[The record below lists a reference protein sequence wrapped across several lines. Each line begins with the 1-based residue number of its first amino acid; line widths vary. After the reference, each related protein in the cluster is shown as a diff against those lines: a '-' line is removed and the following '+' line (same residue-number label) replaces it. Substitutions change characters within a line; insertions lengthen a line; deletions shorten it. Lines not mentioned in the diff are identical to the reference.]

1 MNKRFAR
8 GVAADL
14 YFQEM
19 NLATK
24 SGVDSSGT
32 RKMGSTEVDRQS
44 ERGGQCA
51 VGAWGLSPW
60 SQLSLGPPHLLCV
73 V

>member
-24 SGVDSSGT
+24 SSVDSSGS
-32 RKMGSTEVDRQS
+32 RKMGRTEVDRQS

-51 VGAWGLSPW
+51 VAAWGLSQW